1 MILPSTIS
9 QQPSFVMSADADADS
24 ILSPYLEKA
33 KTFLQTVGDN
43 LPSYVK
49 DFVDEFEMA
58 GSSE

>member
-1 MILPSTIS
+1 
-9 QQPSFVMSADADADS
+9 MSADADADS